1 MGWERI
7 AAMSDREYAETHFRL
22 GNRYREQKRFAEAI
36 AAYEQ
41 ALAAAP
47 SHPSVLNNLGLAL
60 QGEGRAGPAEAA
72 YRAALAAEPGHRQAL
87 ANLAHLLCGL
97 RRYAEAAL
105 LCADFVRRYPQ
116 GEATV
121 WVDLGI
127 CQHSVHD
134 LDAAEASFRRALSL
148 DPGDA
153 ATLSNLASVLADRG
167 EYERANEVLEAA
179 VSRDRSLYALSGLAY
194 CRAHLCQWDGLS
206 ELHDSIV
213 ARLDEGTDEPVNAFA
228 ALSMPLSPAAQLHI
242 ARRWARDLAPTES
255 GAAPR
260 PALTPRS
267 SRLRVGYVSSD
278 FRTHAMTSLLAEVW
292 ERHDRSRIEPY
303 AYSLGPGESSR
314 LRARIEAA
322 FEHFAECCDDTDDE
336 IARRIRE
343 DGVEVLIDLNGYTT
357 HARSEVLAL
366 KPAPV
371 QASWL
376 GYLGTLGAPWYDYFI
391 TDRFACPPESQAFFS
406 ERLLYLPDCYCP
418 GDTKRAVASETPSR
432 AACGLPEAGLVL
444 CCFNNS
450 YKILPELFG
459 VWMRLLAAL
468 PGSVL
473 WLAPSN
479 ATATANLRRE
489 AERRGVDPARLVL
502 APRVSLPEHLARHRH
517 ADLFLDTT
525 PYNAGTTA
533 NDALFMGVPLVTCAG
548 ETMASRIAGSQ
559 LRAIGL
565 PELITHSLSDYEAL
579 VLALGRAPERLSA
592 LKARLAANRLSA
604 PLFDMARFTRALEA
618 CLERIGT
625 GSA

>member
-1 MGWERI
+1 
-7 AAMSDREYAETHFRL
+7 MSDREHAETQFRL
-22 GNRYREQKRFAEAI
+22 GNRYREQERFADAI

-41 ALAAAP
+41 ALAIVP
-47 SHPSVLNNLGLAL
+47 SHPSILNNLGLAL
-60 QGEGRAGPAEAA
+60 QGEGRSEHAEAS

-97 RRYAEAAL
+97 RRYSEAAS
-105 LCADFVRRYPQ
+105 LCAEFVRRYS
-116 GEATV
+116 EADAAV
-121 WVDLGI
+121 WVDFGI
-127 CQHSVHD
+127 CQHAAHE
-134 LDAAEASFRRALSL
+134 LDAAKASFRRALAL

-153 ATLSNLASVLADRG
+153 ATLSNLASVLVDRG
-167 EYERANEVLEAA
+167 EYEGADEALGGA
-179 VSRDRSLYALSGLAY
+179 SSDRSLYALSLLAY
-194 CRAHLCQWDGLS
+194 CRAHLCRWDGIR
-206 ELHDSIV
+206 ELHRCIV
-213 ARLDEGTDEPVNAFA
+213 ARLEQGTDEPVNAFA
-228 ALSMPLSPAAQLHI
+228 ALSIPMSPAAQLRV
-242 ARRWARDLAPTES
+242 AQCWARDLVPAES
-255 GAAPR
+255 RAEPL
-260 PALTPRS
+260 PALKPRS

-278 FRTHAMTSLLAEVW
+278 FRTHPMTSLMAEVW
-292 ERHDRSRIEPY
+292 ERHDRARIEPH
-303 AYSLGPGESSR
+303 AYSLGPRESSP

-322 FEHFAECCDDTDDE
+322 FEHFAECGDDSDDE

-357 HARSEVLAL
+357 HARSEVFAL

-376 GYLGTLGAPWYDYFI
+376 GYLGTLGAPWYDYLI

-418 GDTKRAVASETPSR
+418 SDTKRAVASAVPSR

-444 CCFNNS
+444 CCFNHS
-450 YKILPELFG
+450 YKILPELFAL
-459 VWMRLLAAL
+459 WMRLLAAL

-473 WLAPSN
+473 WLAPSS

-489 AERRGVDPARLVL
+489 ASARGVDPARLVL
-502 APRVSLPEHLARHRH
+502 APRVALPEHLARHRH

-533 NDALFMGVPLVTCAG
+533 NDALFMGVPVVTCAG

-579 VLALGRAPERLSA
+579 VLALGRDPERLAA
-592 LKARLAANRLSA
+592 LKARLAANRSTA
-604 PLFDMARFTRALEA
+604 PLFDMARFTRALDDLLLAAWENQS
-618 CLERIGT
+618 R
-625 GSA
+625 